1 MGVLTTCGCERVL
14 QLPSSPLYYCPL
26 VPLIVASCCN
36 KSSLCFSFGHYYSS
50 SSIYHSF
57 FPIPSSS
64 KLGNRGF
71 QRKISKSRRRGGVGL
86 PGDLPEAK
94 QQSETVLH
102 NDGEDDSGKQQPPQ
116 QQQQQQQGGKS
127 EFGNDNQPRVATV
140 IVGEAFSLGNSA
152 IISACFVGL
161 LTGIG
166 VVVFNNAVHELRD
179 FFWGEI
185 PYRGASWLR
194 EEPIEVIRER
204 VIIVPVCGGII
215 VGMLNELRGTLEGPT
230 KITFMSDVKAA
241 LEPILKT
248 LAACITLGT
257 GNSLGPEGPSVEIG
271 ASIAKGVGTLF
282 DRSAQRKLSLVAAG
296 SAAGISSGFNAAV
309 AGCFF
314 AVESV
319 LWPSPAE
326 SSSSLT
332 NATSM
337 VILSAVIA
345 SVVSEIGLGSEP
357 AFTVPEYDFRSP
369 SELPLYLL
377 LGVLCGLVSLILS
390 RFTSFMLVTV
400 DNVHKIIG
408 IPKGIFPML
417 GGLAVGLIALAY
429 PEILY
434 WGFENV
440 DILLESRPSVKGLS
454 ADLLFQLVAV
464 KIVATS
470 LCRASGL
477 VGGYYAPSLFI
488 GAATGMAYGK
498 FVSST
503 ISLSDPIFH
512 LSFLEVASPQAYG
525 LVGMA
530 ATLAG
535 VCQVPLTAVLLLFEL
550 TQDYRIVLPLLG
562 AVGLSSW
569 ITSGHTSRTER
580 DTKKLEEGNV
590 YPTIQPKMS
599 SCNLNELS
607 AKPSYANNL
616 CKIESSLCV
625 DDSNDA
631 TEELE
636 RQILVSQAMR
646 TRYVTVLLG
655 TLLTEAV
662 NLMLEEKQSCAIIVD
677 DDNLLVGLL
686 TIQDIQEFS
695 KSSKARSRRPEEL
708 LVSEVC
714 SLNGEKCRVLWT
726 ITPGMNLFSAQ
737 IIMNRH
743 GVSQLPVI
751 LEHVEDQRG
760 LPVGLLDNECISLAC
775 RVLAT
780 RECLS

>member
-1 MGVLTTCGCERVL
+1 MGVLTTCGCQRVL
-14 QLPSSPLYYCPL
+14 QLPSSPLYYCRL

-50 SSIYHSF
+50 SSIYRSF

-64 KLGNRGF
+64 KLGNCGF
-71 QRKISKSRRRGGVGL
+71 HRKISKSRRRGRVGL

-102 NDGEDDSGKQQPPQ
+102 NDEEDDSGKQQQQPQPQ
-116 QQQQQQQGGKS
+116 QQEGGKS

-161 LTGIG
+161 LTGIS

-194 EEPIEVIRER
+194 EEPVE
-204 VIIVPVCGGII
+204 
-215 VGMLNELRGTLEGPT
+215 
-230 KITFMSDVKAA
+230 AA

-390 RFTSFMLVTV
+390 RCTSFMLVTI
-400 DNVHKIIG
+400 DNVHKVSG
-408 IPKGIFPML
+408 IPKGIFPIL

-470 LCRASGL
+470 VCRASGL

-512 LSFLEVASPQAYG
+512 LSFLEVASPQAYGLGKGAVMDVGGWYDNIVERTSFAGSYLFGVCNIEALG

-580 DTKKLEEGNV
+580 DTKKLEEGNA

-636 RQILVSQAMR
+636 RRILVSQAMR
-646 TRYVTVLLG
+646 TRYVTVLLS

-686 TIQDIQEFS
+686 TIRDIQEFS
-695 KSSKARSRRPEEL
+695 KSSKARRRRPEEL

-726 ITPGMNLFSAQ
+726 ITPVFDWPLTQSNLDVPRLDWVKEKEKVERKLKDTVSIKCANGMRKLGFQ
-737 IIMNRH
+737 
-743 GVSQLPVI
+743 VKV
-751 LEHVEDQRG
+751 
-760 LPVGLLDNECISLAC
+760 
-775 RVLAT
+775 
-780 RECLS
+780 